1 MWHEVVGVLR
11 SSTKFGLSDMKKQLI
26 FIIFFTLC
34 FSHWVQADRVKDLTS
49 VAGVRSNQLVGYG
62 LVVGLGGTGDRDKI
76 SFTAQS
82 LKTVLD
88 RLGVDVDGPISNYDL
103 YQQGVATL
111 AYDKTK
117 LDNVAS
123 VIVTATLPPFAKPG
137 QTLDVNVAAIGL
149 ASSLRG
155 GNLILTELRGTDG
168 QIYALAQGG
177 LTVSGVEVSA
187 AGSEITIGVPTA
199 GRIPGGAIIERE
211 VISSFD
217 RSDFVVI
224 NTNQADFTTTS
235 AIAEVINEN
244 FGAGTARS
252 IDATSVA
259 VKAPLDISDR
269 VDFVAMIENLEVTP
283 GEPKARVVVNSRTG
297 TVVISR
303 TVRVTATAV
312 THGQLTVKVS
322 ATNEVSQPN
331 AGLLGGGVGETV
343 PVTNTEITIEEEVR
357 PMFVFQPG
365 VNLRDI
371 VDAVNQV
378 GATPSSLI
386 AILDALKSSGSLGAE
401 LIVI

>member
-1 MWHEVVGVLR
+1 
-11 SSTKFGLSDMKKQLI
+11 MKLKTTILLI
-26 FIIFFTLC
+26 ISCGCWCLA
-34 FSHWVQADRVKDLTS
+34 HADRVKDLTS

-62 LVVGLGGTGDRDKI
+62 LVVGLSGTGDRDKI

-88 RLGVDVDGPISNYDL
+88 RLGVEVDGPVSNYDL
-103 YQQGVATL
+103 YQRGVATL

-123 VIVTATLPPFAKPG
+123 VLVTATLPPFAKPG
-137 QTLDVNVAAIGL
+137 QTLDVNVSAIGL

-187 AGSEITIGVPTA
+187 EGSEIRVGIPTA

-211 VISSFD
+211 VVSPFE
-217 RSDFVVI
+217 RSEYVVL

-235 AIAEVINEN
+235 SITSAINEK

-252 IDATSVA
+252 IDAISVA
-259 VKAPLDISDR
+259 VQAPEDISAR
-269 VDFVAMIENLEVTP
+269 VQFLSLIENLEVTP

-322 ATNEVSQPN
+322 ATNEISQP
-331 AGLLGGGVGETV
+331 AGLVGGAGQTAPFANATLEV
-343 PVTNTEITIEEEVR
+343 NEEAR
-357 PMFVFQPG
+357 PMFVFKPG

-386 AILDALKSSGSLGAE
+386 AILDALKSSGSLRAE

>member
-1 MWHEVVGVLR
+1 MSRQAVGVPK
-11 SSTKFGLSDMKKQLI
+11 SSTRYGRFDMKKQFL
-26 FIIFFTLC
+26 FAMFLLC
-34 FSHWVQADRVKDLTS
+34 CSGWVLGDRVKDLTS

-103 YQQGVATL
+103 YQRGVATL

-137 QTLDVNVAAIGL
+137 QTLDVSVAAIGL

-168 QIYALAQGG
+168 QIYALAQGS

-187 AGSEITIGVPTA
+187 EGSEIRIGVPTA

-211 VISSFD
+211 VLSPFD
-217 RSDFVVI
+217 RSDFVI
-224 NTNQADFTTTS
+224 LNTNQADFTTTS
-235 AIAEVINEN
+235 AITEVINEN

-252 IDATSVA
+252 IDASSVA
-259 VKAPLDISDR
+259 VQAPKDISAR
-269 VDFVAMIENLEVTP
+269 VNFVSMIENLEVTP

-331 AGLLGGGVGETV
+331 AGILGGGEGETL
-343 PVTNTEITIEEEVR
+343 PVTNADITVEEEAR

-386 AILDALKSSGSLGAE
+386 AILDALKSSGSLRAD

>member
-1 MWHEVVGVLR
+1 MLRLVVGVPK
-11 SSTKFGLSDMKKQLI
+11 SSTRYGLSKMIKQFL
-26 FIIFFTLC
+26 FTVFMLFFSCWAL
-34 FSHWVQADRVKDLTS
+34 ADRVKDLTS

-62 LVVGLGGTGDRDKI
+62 LVVGLSGTGDRDKI

-103 YQQGVATL
+103 YQRGVATL

-187 AGSEITIGVPTA
+187 EGSEIRIGVPTA

-211 VISSFD
+211 VLTPFD
-217 RSDFVVI
+217 RSEFVI
-224 NTNQADFTTTS
+224 LNTNQADFTTTS
-235 AIAEVINEN
+235 AITEVINDN

-252 IDATSVA
+252 IDASSVA
-259 VKAPLDISDR
+259 IQAPQDISAR
-269 VDFVAMIENLEVTP
+269 VNFVSMIENLEVTP

-331 AGLLGGGVGETV
+331 AGILGGGEGETV
-343 PVTNTEITIEEEVR
+343 PVANADITIEEEAR

-386 AILDALKSSGSLGAE
+386 AILDALKSSGSLRAE

>member
-1 MWHEVVGVLR
+1 M
-11 SSTKFGLSDMKKQLI
+11 SQK
-26 FIIFFTLC
+26 IFFLILSVC
-34 FSHWVQADRVKDLTS
+34 VSCWSQADRVKDLTS
-49 VAGVRSNQLVGYG
+49 VAGVRSNQLIGYG

-88 RLGVDVDGPISNYDL
+88 RLGVDVDGPVSNYDL
-103 YQQGVATL
+103 YQRGVATL

-123 VIVTATLPPFAKPG
+123 VIVTATLPPFSKPG

-187 AGSEITIGVPTA
+187 EGSEIRIGVPTA

-211 VISSFD
+211 VVSPFD
-217 RSDFVVI
+217 RSEFVI
-224 NTNQADFTTTS
+224 FNTNQADFTTAS
-235 AIAEVINEN
+235 AITDVINEN

-252 IDATSVA
+252 IDATSV
-259 VKAPLDISDR
+259 VVQAPEDISAR
-269 VDFVAMIENLEVTP
+269 VNFVSMIENLEVTP

-303 TVRVTATAV
+303 TVRVTAAAV

-322 ATNEVSQPN
+322 ATNEISQPN
-331 AGLLGGGVGETV
+331 AGVLGGGEGETA
-343 PVTNTEITIEEEVR
+343 PVANAEITIEEEAR

-386 AILDALKSSGSLGAE
+386 AILDALNSSGSLRAE

>member
-1 MWHEVVGVLR
+1 M
-11 SSTKFGLSDMKKQLI
+11 SQK
-26 FIIFFTLC
+26 IIFLILSVC
-34 FSHWVQADRVKDLTS
+34 VSCWSQADRVKDLTS
-49 VAGVRSNQLVGYG
+49 VAGVRSNQLIGYG

-88 RLGVDVDGPISNYDL
+88 RLGVDVDGPVSNYDL
-103 YQQGVATL
+103 YQRGVATL

-123 VIVTATLPPFAKPG
+123 VIVTATLPPFSKPG

-187 AGSEITIGVPTA
+187 EGSEIRIGVPTA

-211 VISSFD
+211 VVSPFD
-217 RSDFVVI
+217 RSEFVI
-224 NTNQADFTTTS
+224 FNTNQADFTTAS
-235 AIAEVINEN
+235 AITDVINEN

-252 IDATSVA
+252 IDATSV
-259 VKAPLDISDR
+259 VVQAPEDISAR
-269 VDFVAMIENLEVTP
+269 VNFVSMIENLEVTP

-303 TVRVTATAV
+303 TVRVTAAAV

-322 ATNEVSQPN
+322 ATNEISQPN
-331 AGLLGGGVGETV
+331 AGVLGGGEGETA
-343 PVTNTEITIEEEVR
+343 PVANAEITIEEEAR

-386 AILDALKSSGSLGAE
+386 AILDALNSSGSLRAE

>member
-1 MWHEVVGVLR
+1 MQVGELR
-11 SSTKFGLSDMKKQLI
+11 YSINFGHFEMKKNITCLITVLLCITQLA
-26 FIIFFTLC
+26 
-34 FSHWVQADRVKDLTS
+34 QADRVKDLTS
-49 VAGVRSNQLVGYG
+49 VAGVRSNQLIGYG
-62 LVVGLGGTGDRDKI
+62 LVVGLSGTGDRDKI

-88 RLGVDVDGPISNYDL
+88 RLGVDVDGPVSNYDL
-103 YQQGVATL
+103 YQRGVASL

-155 GNLILTELRGTDG
+155 GSLVLTELRGTDG

-177 LTVSGVEVSA
+177 LAVSGVEVSA
-187 AGSEITIGVPTA
+187 AGTEITVGVPTA

-211 VISSFD
+211 VTTPFD
-217 RSDFVVI
+217 QSEFVI
-224 NTNQADFTTTS
+224 LNASQADFTTTS
-235 AIAEVINEN
+235 AITNAINEN
-244 FGAGTARS
+244 FGEGTARS
-252 IDATSVA
+252 IDAISVA
-259 VKAPLDISDR
+259 IRAPLDISDR
-269 VDFVAMIENLEVTP
+269 VNFLSMVENLEVTP

-322 ATNEVSQPN
+322 ATNEVVQPP
-331 AGLLGGGVGETV
+331 AGLLGAGEGDAIPLV
-343 PVTNTEITIEEEVR
+343 NADVAIEEEVR

-386 AILDALKSSGSLGAE
+386 AILDALKSSGSLRAE

>member
-1 MWHEVVGVLR
+1 
-11 SSTKFGLSDMKKQLI
+11 MKKKLRNI
-26 FIIFFTLC
+26 LLGTLLLV
-34 FSHWVQADRVKDLTS
+34 STSVAADRIKDLTS

-62 LVVGLGGTGDRDKI
+62 LVVGLSGTGDRDKI

-103 YQQGVATL
+103 YQRGVASL

-155 GNLILTELRGTDG
+155 GSLILTELRGTDG

-177 LTVSGVEVSA
+177 LTVSGAEVSA
-187 AGSEITIGVPTA
+187 DGSEITIGVPTA

-211 VISSFD
+211 VLTPFEQND
-217 RSDFVVI
+217 YVI
-224 NTNQADFTTTS
+224 LNSNQLDFTTAA
-235 AIAEVINEN
+235 AIAEAINDN
-244 FGAGTARS
+244 FGENTARS
-252 IDATSVA
+252 IDGVSVA
-259 VKAPLDISDR
+259 VKAPSDISDR
-269 VDFVAMIENLEVTP
+269 VAFVSMIENLEVTP

-303 TVRVTATAV
+303 TVRVTAAAV

-322 ATNEVSQPN
+322 ATNEVSQPP
-331 AGLLGGGVGETV
+331 AGLLGSGQGETV
-343 PVTNTEITIEEEVR
+343 PFTNSELSIEEEVR

-386 AILDALKSSGSLGAE
+386 AILDALKSSGSLRAD

>member
-1 MWHEVVGVLR
+1 MSRQAVGVLK
-11 SSTKFGLSDMKKQLI
+11 SSTRYGRFDMKKQFL
-26 FIIFFTLC
+26 FAMFLLC
-34 FSHWVQADRVKDLTS
+34 CSGWVLGDRVKDLTS

-103 YQQGVATL
+103 YQRGVATL

-137 QTLDVNVAAIGL
+137 QTLDVSVAAIGL

-168 QIYALAQGG
+168 QIYALAQGS

-187 AGSEITIGVPTA
+187 EGSEIRIGVPTA

-211 VISSFD
+211 VLSPFD
-217 RSDFVVI
+217 RSDFVI
-224 NTNQADFTTTS
+224 LNTNQADFTTTS
-235 AIAEVINEN
+235 AITEVINEN

-252 IDATSVA
+252 IDASSVA
-259 VKAPLDISDR
+259 VQAPKDISAR
-269 VDFVAMIENLEVTP
+269 VNFVSMIENLEVTP

-331 AGLLGGGVGETV
+331 AGILGGGEGETL
-343 PVTNTEITIEEEVR
+343 PVANADITVEEEAR

-386 AILDALKSSGSLGAE
+386 AILDALKSSGSLRAD

>member
-1 MWHEVVGVLR
+1 MWQLVAGVPG
-11 SSTKFGLSDMKKQLI
+11 SSTRYGLFEMNKEFLFAI
-26 FIIFFTLC
+26 LLLC
-34 FSHWVQADRVKDLTS
+34 CAGSVQGDRVKDLTS

-62 LVVGLGGTGDRDKI
+62 LVVGLSGTGDRDKI

-103 YQQGVATL
+103 YQRGVATL

-137 QTLDVNVAAIGL
+137 QTIDVNVAAIGL

-187 AGSEITIGVPTA
+187 EGSEIRIGVPTA
-199 GRIPGGAIIERE
+199 GRIPSGAIIERE
-211 VISSFD
+211 VLSPFD
-217 RSDFVVI
+217 RSEFVI
-224 NTNQADFTTTS
+224 LNTNQADFTTTS
-235 AIAEVINEN
+235 AITDVINEN

-252 IDATSVA
+252 IDGSSVA
-259 VKAPLDISDR
+259 VKAPRDISAR
-269 VDFVAMIENLEVTP
+269 VNFVSMIENLEVTP

-331 AGLLGGGVGETV
+331 AGALGGGQGETV
-343 PVTNTEITIEEEVR
+343 SFANAELTIEEEAR

-386 AILDALKSSGSLGAE
+386 AILDALKSSGSLRAE
-401 LIVI
+401 LVVI

>member
-1 MWHEVVGVLR
+1 MYPKIILLVL
-11 SSTKFGLSDMKKQLI
+11 SVLVSF
-26 FIIFFTLC
+26 
-34 FSHWVQADRVKDLTS
+34 WAEADRVKDLTS
-49 VAGVRSNQLVGYG
+49 VAGVRSNQLIGYG
-62 LVVGLGGTGDRDKI
+62 LVVGLSGTGDRDKI

-88 RLGVDVDGPISNYDL
+88 RLGVDVDGPVSNYDL
-103 YQQGVATL
+103 YQRGVATL

-123 VIVTATLPPFAKPG
+123 VIVTATLPPFSKPG
-137 QTLDVNVAAIGL
+137 QTIDVNVAAIGL

-187 AGSEITIGVPTA
+187 EGSEIRIGVPTA

-211 VISSFD
+211 VVSPFD
-217 RSDFVVI
+217 QSEFVI
-224 NTNQADFTTTS
+224 LNTNQADFTTTS
-235 AIAEVINEN
+235 AITDVINEN

-259 VKAPLDISDR
+259 VQAPEDISAR
-269 VDFVAMIENLEVTP
+269 VNFLSTIENLEVTP

-322 ATNEVSQPN
+322 ATNEISQPN
-331 AGLLGGGVGETV
+331 AGVLGGGEGVTA
-343 PVTNTEITIEEEVR
+343 PVANAEITIEEEAR

-386 AILDALKSSGSLGAE
+386 AILDALKSSGSLRAE

>member
-1 MWHEVVGVLR
+1 MWREVVGAVKSLI
-11 SSTKFGLSDMKKQLI
+11 KFGLSNMKKQLI
-26 FIIFFTLC
+26 FILLFLMC
-34 FSHWVQADRVKDLTS
+34 FSNLVQADRVKDLTS
-49 VAGVRSNQLVGYG
+49 VAGVRSNQLIGYG
-62 LVVGLGGTGDRDKI
+62 LVVGLGGTGDGDKI

-103 YQQGVATL
+103 YQRGVATL

-117 LDNVAS
+117 LDNIAS

-149 ASSLRG
+149 ATSLRG

-177 LTVSGVEVSA
+177 LTVAGAEVSA
-187 AGSEITIGVPTA
+187 EGTEITLGVPTA
-199 GRIPGGAIIERE
+199 GRIPSGAIIERE
-211 VISSFD
+211 VISPFD
-217 RSDFVVI
+217 RSDFIVL
-224 NTNQADFTTTS
+224 NSNQADFTTTS
-235 AIAEVINEN
+235 AIAEAINEN
-244 FGAGTARS
+244 FGAETARS
-252 IDATSVA
+252 IDATSIV
-259 VKAPLDISDR
+259 VKAPQDISNR
-269 VDFVAMIENLEVTP
+269 VDFVSMIENLEVIP

-331 AGLLGGGVGETV
+331 AGVIGGAGMTV
-343 PVTNTEITIEEEVR
+343 PFVNTEVIIEEEAR

-386 AILDALKSSGSLGAE
+386 AILDALKSSGSLRAE

>member
-1 MWHEVVGVLR
+1 MAILIMNIR
-11 SSTKFGLSDMKKQLI
+11 SLVCILALI
-26 FIIFFTLC
+26 FT
-34 FSHWVQADRVKDLTS
+34 QEAAADRIKDLTS
-49 VAGVRSNQLVGYG
+49 VAGVRSNQLIGYG

-82 LKTVLD
+82 LKTTLD

-103 YQQGVATL
+103 YQRGVASL

-137 QTLDVNVAAIGL
+137 QVIDVNVAAIGL

-155 GNLILTELRGTDG
+155 GNLILTELRGADG
-168 QIYALAQGG
+168 EIYGLAQGS
-177 LTVSGVEVSA
+177 LTVSGLEVSA
-187 AGSEITIGVPTA
+187 AGSEITVGVPTA

-211 VISSFD
+211 VETAFGD
-217 RSDFVVI
+217 DEYLVLYC
-224 NTNQADFTTTS
+224 NQNDFTTAT
-235 AIAEVINEN
+235 AISDVINEQ
-244 FGAGTARS
+244 FGDGTATAVDGTS
-252 IDATSVA
+252 IA
-259 VKAPLDISDR
+259 VMAPETLGER
-269 VDFVAMIENLEVTP
+269 VSFLSLVENLEVMP

-297 TVVISR
+297 TVVINR
-303 TVRVTATAV
+303 TVRVTAAAV
-312 THGQLTVKVS
+312 THGQLSVTVS
-322 ATNEVSQPN
+322 ATNEVSQPP
-331 AGLLGGGVGETV
+331 AGLLGGGEGETV
-343 PVTNTEITIEEEVR
+343 PIQNAEISVAEEAR

-386 AILDALKSSGSLGAE
+386 AILDALKSSGSLRAE
-401 LIVI
+401 LIVL

>member
-1 MWHEVVGVLR
+1 MYPKIILLVL
-11 SSTKFGLSDMKKQLI
+11 SVLVSF
-26 FIIFFTLC
+26 
-34 FSHWVQADRVKDLTS
+34 WAEADRVKDLTS
-49 VAGVRSNQLVGYG
+49 VAGVRSNQLIGYG
-62 LVVGLGGTGDRDKI
+62 LVVGLSGTGDRDKI

-88 RLGVDVDGPISNYDL
+88 RLGVDVDGPVSNYDL
-103 YQQGVATL
+103 YQRGVATL

-123 VIVTATLPPFAKPG
+123 VIVTATLPPFSKPG
-137 QTLDVNVAAIGL
+137 QTIDVNVAAIGL

-187 AGSEITIGVPTA
+187 EGSEIRIGVPTA

-211 VISSFD
+211 VVSPFD
-217 RSDFVVI
+217 QSEFVI
-224 NTNQADFTTTS
+224 LNTNQADFTTTS
-235 AIAEVINEN
+235 AITDVINEN

-259 VKAPLDISDR
+259 VQAPEDISAR
-269 VDFVAMIENLEVTP
+269 VNFVSMIENLEVTP

-322 ATNEVSQPN
+322 ATNEISQPN
-331 AGLLGGGVGETV
+331 AGVLGGGEGETARLA
-343 PVTNTEITIEEEVR
+343 NAEITIEEEAR

-386 AILDALKSSGSLGAE
+386 AILDALNSSGSLRAE

>member
-1 MWHEVVGVLR
+1 MLRLVAGVPK
-11 SSTKFGLSDMKKQLI
+11 SSTRYGLSKMKKQFLFTV
-26 FIIFFTLC
+26 FILFCSCWAL
-34 FSHWVQADRVKDLTS
+34 ADRVKDLTS

-62 LVVGLGGTGDRDKI
+62 LVVGLSGTGDRDKI

-103 YQQGVATL
+103 YQRGVATL

-187 AGSEITIGVPTA
+187 EGSEIRIGVPTA

-211 VISSFD
+211 VLTPFD
-217 RSDFVVI
+217 RSEFVI
-224 NTNQADFTTTS
+224 LNTNQADFTTTS
-235 AIAEVINEN
+235 AITEVINDN

-252 IDATSVA
+252 IDASSVA
-259 VKAPLDISDR
+259 IQAPQDISAR
-269 VDFVAMIENLEVTP
+269 VNFVSMIENLEVTP

-331 AGLLGGGVGETV
+331 AGILGGGEGQTV
-343 PVTNTEITIEEEVR
+343 PVANADITIEEEAR

-386 AILDALKSSGSLGAE
+386 AILDALKSSGSLRAE

>member
-1 MWHEVVGVLR
+1 
-11 SSTKFGLSDMKKQLI
+11 MKKQFL
-26 FIIFFTLC
+26 FAMFLLC
-34 FSHWVQADRVKDLTS
+34 CSGWVLGDRVKDLTS

-103 YQQGVATL
+103 YQRGVATL

-137 QTLDVNVAAIGL
+137 QTLDVSVAAIGL

-168 QIYALAQGG
+168 QIYALAQGS

-187 AGSEITIGVPTA
+187 EGSEIRIGVPTA

-211 VISSFD
+211 VLSPFD
-217 RSDFVVI
+217 RSDFVI
-224 NTNQADFTTTS
+224 LNTNQADFTTTS
-235 AIAEVINEN
+235 AITEVINEN

-252 IDATSVA
+252 IDASSVA
-259 VKAPLDISDR
+259 VQAPKDISAR
-269 VDFVAMIENLEVTP
+269 VNFVSMIENLEVTP

-331 AGLLGGGVGETV
+331 AGILGGGEGETL
-343 PVTNTEITIEEEVR
+343 PVANADITVEEEAR

-386 AILDALKSSGSLGAE
+386 AILDALKSSGSLRAD

>member
-1 MWHEVVGVLR
+1 MYPKIILLVLLVVV
-11 SSTKFGLSDMKKQLI
+11 SF
-26 FIIFFTLC
+26 
-34 FSHWVQADRVKDLTS
+34 WAEADRVKDLTS
-49 VAGVRSNQLVGYG
+49 VAGVRSNQLIGYG
-62 LVVGLGGTGDRDKI
+62 LVVGLSGTGDRDKI

-88 RLGVDVDGPISNYDL
+88 RLGVDVDGPVSNYDL
-103 YQQGVATL
+103 YQRGVATL

-123 VIVTATLPPFAKPG
+123 VIVTATLPPFSKPG
-137 QTLDVNVAAIGL
+137 QTIDVNVAAIGL

-187 AGSEITIGVPTA
+187 EGSEIRIGVPTA

-211 VISSFD
+211 VVSPFD
-217 RSDFVVI
+217 QSEFVI
-224 NTNQADFTTTS
+224 LNTNQADFTTTS
-235 AIAEVINEN
+235 AITDVINEN

-259 VKAPLDISDR
+259 VQAPEDISAR
-269 VDFVAMIENLEVTP
+269 VNFVSMIENLEVTP

-322 ATNEVSQPN
+322 ATNEISQPN
-331 AGLLGGGVGETV
+331 AGVLGGGEGETA
-343 PVTNTEITIEEEVR
+343 PVANAEITIEEEAR

-386 AILDALKSSGSLGAE
+386 AILDALNSSGSLRAE

>member
-1 MWHEVVGVLR
+1 MYPKIILLALSVLV
-11 SSTKFGLSDMKKQLI
+11 SF
-26 FIIFFTLC
+26 
-34 FSHWVQADRVKDLTS
+34 WAEADRVKDLTS
-49 VAGVRSNQLVGYG
+49 VAGVRSNQLIGYG
-62 LVVGLGGTGDRDKI
+62 LVVGLSGTGDRDKI

-82 LKTVLD
+82 LKTVLV
-88 RLGVDVDGPISNYDL
+88 RLGVDVDGPVSNYDL
-103 YQQGVATL
+103 YQRGVATL

-123 VIVTATLPPFAKPG
+123 VIVTATLPPFSKPG
-137 QTLDVNVAAIGL
+137 QTIDVNVAAIGL

-187 AGSEITIGVPTA
+187 EGSEIRIGVPTA

-211 VISSFD
+211 VVSPFD
-217 RSDFVVI
+217 QSEFVI
-224 NTNQADFTTTS
+224 LNTNQADFTTTS
-235 AIAEVINEN
+235 AITDVINEN

-259 VKAPLDISDR
+259 VQAPEDISAR
-269 VDFVAMIENLEVTP
+269 VNFVSMIENLEVTP

-322 ATNEVSQPN
+322 ATNEISQPN
-331 AGLLGGGVGETV
+331 AGVLGGGEGETA
-343 PVTNTEITIEEEVR
+343 PVANAEISIEEEAR

-386 AILDALKSSGSLGAE
+386 AILDALNSSGSLRAE